1 MLFYVLRFIIN
12 LIERNQKMIKKYSK
26 EKRQEVINARKA
38 GLTIA
43 QIAAQ
48 TAGRAAE
55 GNSLKNHRHA
65 DFCRQE

>member
-1 MLFYVLRFIIN
+1 MLFYILRFIIN

-48 TAGRAAE
+48 TGVGRTTVKAW
-55 GNSLKNHRHA
+55 LKDA
-65 DFCRQE
+65 D